1 LTGGG
6 KKQGLQVLDDD
17 TGLGLILPNHMGDW
31 AMLKLKKESLEWAL
45 NLAINNGDTD
55 IFPTAFEFDAIL
67 HDAQTTALGYKSI
80 IDEISEQN
88 ILDWKTRPFR
98 SCLIPKHQYGFRVST
113 QLDPLDFLVYTA
125 LIYELAP
132 DIESRRVHAT
142 ENIVHSYR
150 FRPTGNSM
158 FDPYYN
164 YSTFRRRSQE
174 LANTDRFS
182 HVVVADIADF
192 FPRLYR
198 HRVENALKACT
209 TKTSHVTALDGMLNQ
224 WTEHYSYG
232 IPVGPTASRL
242 IAEISLDDVD
252 RLLLSE
258 GMIFVRFSD
267 DYRIF
272 CSSAK
277 EAYEKLAF
285 LANAIFSN
293 HGLTFQQSKTKI
305 VTLEAFKAGYLLS
318 EEAQEFKRL
327 SERFYEILDETDIDH
342 YEVIEW
348 DDLTEAQQDK
358 LKELNLVGIIEEQ
371 VKSEEIDIGICKFV
385 LRRLSQLGND
395 QALDI
400 LIDNIDRLYPV
411 FPDVVRYVTSIR
423 LSDVNLKKDIG
434 NRMLELLSDTTVS
447 HLEYHR
453 MWLLN
458 MFTYSTEWNN
468 QGEFVRLF
476 NEATDDFS
484 KRELILA
491 LGRSRQDYW
500 FRARKV
506 NLFQQFTDWSRR
518 AFLAAASCLPTDERK
533 HWYHSLESRLDRLEI
548 AVIRWARQNP
558 F

>member
-1 LTGGG
+1 
-6 KKQGLQVLDDD
+6 V
-17 TGLGLILPNHMGDW
+17 P
-31 AMLKLKKESLEWAL
+31 
-45 NLAINNGDTD
+45 
-55 IFPTAFEFDAIL
+55 P
-67 HDAQTTALGYKSI
+67 
-80 IDEISEQN
+80 
-88 ILDWKTRPFR
+88 
-98 SCLIPKHQYGFRVST
+98 
-113 QLDPLDFLVYTA
+113 
-125 LIYELAP
+125 
-132 DIESRRVHAT
+132 
-142 ENIVHSYR
+142 
-150 FRPTGNSM
+150 
-158 FDPYYN
+158 
-164 YSTFRRRSQE
+164 
-174 LANTDRFS
+174 
-182 HVVVADIADF
+182 
-192 FPRLYR
+192 
-198 HRVENALKACT
+198 
-209 TKTSHVTALDGMLNQ
+209 
-224 WTEHYSYG
+224 
-232 IPVGPTASRL
+232 
-242 IAEISLDDVD
+242 
-252 RLLLSE
+252 
-258 GMIFVRFSD
+258 
-267 DYRIF
+267 
-272 CSSAK
+272 
-277 EAYEKLAF
+277 
-285 LANAIFSN
+285 
-293 HGLTFQQSKTKI
+293 
-305 VTLEAFKAGYLLS
+305 
-318 EEAQEFKRL
+318 
-327 SERFYEILDETDIDH
+327 SERRNGGFYEILDETDIDH